1 MTARAEVRE
10 TVLSLVAGEPY
21 DSGDWLERENPV
33 RPSEVVGRV
42 SIVSSDGV
50 DAAVVA
56 ADQAFVGWSA
66 LSVEDR
72 IDQVLRA
79 CDAVAAEDEQ
89 LATLLSLEMGKV
101 PAGTLGEIRFANTF
115 ARYCAGIVADLIK
128 PRRTVDASGRLEVV
142 HEPFGVV
149 AAVTPWNAPVI
160 LSYLKVIP
168 ALLTGNTVVLKPSPL
183 APLAIT
189 RLLSILGSNLPA
201 GVLSVVNGDGP
212 VGAALTG
219 HPLVRKVA
227 FTGGSTVARHIM
239 RATAENLVPSVM
251 ELGGNDAAV
260 FLADAEL
267 SEAQMELAILGSFLS
282 SGQVCMAAKR
292 LYVHSSRIEEFTD
305 AYVAV
310 AKDLLVTGDPLEPG
324 VTIGP
329 LINRAAVARV
339 EELTAA
345 AVGRGATAHVLGTVQ
360 SESVVAEGY
369 FALPTLLTGV
379 RDDDRVVAEEQ
390 FGPVVP
396 LLSFDDVDEVV
407 ERVNNDPLG
416 LGSSVWSADVDRAF
430 AIGRRLKTGYTFIN
444 SHNRYGMSMKAP
456 FGGMKGSGFGR
467 EYGPDG
473 VLEYVQAHSLFA
485 PAATE
490 DAQGYPGQS
499 S

>member
-1 MTARAEVRE
+1 
-10 TVLSLVAGEPY
+10 
-21 DSGDWLERENPV
+21 
-33 RPSEVVGRV
+33 
-42 SIVSSDGV
+42 
-50 DAAVVA
+50 
-56 ADQAFVGWSA
+56 
-66 LSVEDR
+66 
-72 IDQVLRA
+72 
-79 CDAVAAEDEQ
+79 
-89 LATLLSLEMGKV
+89 
-101 PAGTLGEIRFANTF
+101 
-115 ARYCAGIVADLIK
+115 
-128 PRRTVDASGRLEVV
+128 
-142 HEPFGVV
+142 
-149 AAVTPWNAPVI
+149 
-160 LSYLKVIP
+160 
-168 ALLTGNTVVLKPSPL
+168 
-183 APLAIT
+183 
-189 RLLSILGSNLPA
+189 
-201 GVLSVVNGDGP
+201 
-212 VGAALTG
+212 
-219 HPLVRKVA
+219 
-227 FTGGSTVARHIM
+227 
-239 RATAENLVPSVM
+239 
-251 ELGGNDAAV
+251 
-260 FLADAEL
+260 
-267 SEAQMELAILGSFLS
+267 MELAILGSFLS

-305 AYVAV
+305 AYVRV
-310 AKDLLVTGDPLEPG
+310 AKDLLVTGDPLKPG

-345 AVGRGATAHVLGTVQ
+345 AVARGATAHVLGTVQ

-416 LGSSVWSADVDRAF
+416 LGSSVWSADEDRAF
-430 AIGRRLKTGYTFIN
+430 SIGRRLKTGYTFIN